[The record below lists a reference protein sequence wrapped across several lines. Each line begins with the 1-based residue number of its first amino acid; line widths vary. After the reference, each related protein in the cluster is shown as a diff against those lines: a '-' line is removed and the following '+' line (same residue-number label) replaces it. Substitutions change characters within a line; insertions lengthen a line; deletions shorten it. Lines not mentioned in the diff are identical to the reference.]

1 MHVQGDGAAAA
12 HAFHRRNPIGA
23 RDIDELT
30 EIGVLRLQVS
40 INLRRRGSVLLK
52 RKASVHRSVTSL
64 GRKIVGVDFGR
75 RHAQLHGV
83 HVHRLRQVFPADA
96 QIVAID
102 SSIQSGLR
110 GGALRVHVSR
120 KPSADIHSR
129 IEGHPRSG
137 SQPGNFLNGDIGS
150 IELQIELSRRGLHI
164 HRASDVQRSFAQFQI
179 AFADAQPGAF
189 IGHGVVG

>member
-40 INLRRRGSVLLK
+40 INLRRSRGVLLQS
-52 RKASVHRSVTSL
+52 KASVHRGVAGL
-64 GRKIVGVDFGR
+64 GGKVIGVDFGR